1 MEQLILHLFGDFI
14 LQNDWMALNK
24 KEKGFKGA
32 AACFI
37 HCLLYAL
44 PFLLITGF
52 TQVFFIFITHYIID
66 RYNFVTWFLS
76 KRNGVDMSNF
86 GFSKDKPT
94 FISVWLN
101 IITDNAFHIMGNYA
115 IITWCL
121 VEGDFIWF

>member
-32 AACFI
+32 IACFT

-44 PFLLITGF
+44 PFLLITGL
-52 TQVFFIFITHYIID
+52 TQVFLIFITDYIID

-86 GFSKDKPT
+86 GFSKDRPT
-94 FISVWLN
+94 FITVWLN
-101 IITDNAFHIMGNYA
+101 IITDNAFHIIGNYA
-115 IITWCL
+115 IITWS
-121 VEGDFIWF
+121 FIGA